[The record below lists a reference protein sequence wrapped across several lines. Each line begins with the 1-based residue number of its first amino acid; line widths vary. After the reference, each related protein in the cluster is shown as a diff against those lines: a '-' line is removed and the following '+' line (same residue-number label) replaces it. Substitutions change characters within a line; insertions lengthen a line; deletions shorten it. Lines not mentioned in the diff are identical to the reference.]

1 MSDCK
6 EIQIMKKLHH
16 PNLMSIRDIA
26 ERNKG
31 YKINKYIIMD
41 YGIEIMELM
50 KHKELHLTSVQL
62 KQILKQIVEGV
73 HYLHQNQI
81 IHRDIKPS
89 NIFILE
95 NGIVKIGDFSVSRS
109 A

>member
-1 MSDCK
+1 
-6 EIQIMKKLHH
+6 
-16 PNLMSIRDIA
+16 MSIRDIA